1 MRASLLVFL
10 LTIKAS
16 AQLTWSLAGGNEN
29 WPADKRAAII
39 AAMTEAV
46 AIYNANGYFP
56 KTLWANYNAS
66 VPTAQA
72 SYSGWI
78 DFGGQIS
85 ARTAMHEI
93 SHTLGVGQYSTWTTR
108 QSNGAWTGTF
118 ANNRVKLFDGAGA
131 TINCDSIHFWPY
143 GLNFADED
151 STLNRIRHVK
161 IVSALRRDMGIVTD
175 SDGDGIPN
183 DWEMFY
189 FGNLTQTASGDAD
202 GDGINNLT
210 EYNADTNPA
219 SASTQWNGSTS
230 SDWSVTANWSPV
242 IAPSNG
248 TFYTRINVNNN
259 GNHALFHASS
269 QGSTVFRPADRG
281 LVIGSGA
288 NNANTAGTMNITGG
302 TFSTVGAQSPD
313 IIGNGQGN
321 SGTLTIAG
329 GAFASDD
336 LQLGVAGQGTGTL
349 NLNSGSASISA
360 LSFRFASGGTGTVNL
375 NGGTLTTASI
385 SRVGSGSGNM
395 NFNGATLRA
404 ASASPNFLKGL
415 SNAVIKSGG
424 LTVDTTTHDITIG
437 QPLLNDSASPGG
449 GLIKTGT
456 GTLLLTGA
464 STYTG
469 TVQINQ
475 GTLQIS
481 HSNALGASSAGVVVA
496 NSATLALSNNISTS
510 ANESISITGVGKD
523 SRGALQSH
531 SGNNTWA
538 GPIALEA
545 SNTRIGVQDGASL
558 TISGTIT
565 ESSPGTALIFRAGS
579 GSGDHIT
586 LSRTA
591 NSWTG
596 ATNIFSSN
604 SSGGAVRL
612 GTSDAIPKASLLQI
626 AGPGVAGRL
635 DLNGFHQSSVGLTHS
650 TSGSSPIGDGVVI
663 NTGSSPS
670 VLTLEIPQNTTREF
684 IGAIQQGSGGIQL
697 SKTGNGTQI
706 LSGTNT
712 YAAGTSISAGTLRQ
726 GAANA
731 FGSTS
736 SRLIL
741 TGGAANLNGFPLG
754 VGALEG
760 TGGSIVNN
768 ASASGAVLTIGNGNA
783 SGTTFSGSI
792 ADRSTGTGTLALTK
806 VGTGTQTL
814 AGNNTFSGPLL
825 VTGGVLIAAAPSAF
839 GNNSGT
845 LTIQSGAALRLADGI
860 AISGKT
866 ATLQGAGAGFNGA
879 LQAAENS
886 NSVWAGPIVIADANT
901 RIGAMPGGTLDVR
914 GAITGNQSFQSISIG
929 AGAGGTATVILSA
942 AQSANTYSGTTAI
955 VRGTLKLG
963 TNHTLPATTT
973 VDVDSANAAEDAIF
987 DLNGCHQLVAG
998 IQRSNAQ
1005 GGTGNSWIT
1014 NSHPNHSVLTIYP
1027 AGEIA
1032 YNGRISGNLSITK
1045 SNIGTL
1051 ILSGAN
1057 TYTGNTTISGGTL
1070 RIDAPFLHGS
1080 AHVSLAAGA
1089 RLHLNFNGQD
1099 PVGGLTL
1106 GGLAMP
1112 PGTYNSTTHPSYLSG
1127 SGSLI
1132 VSTDFENWLN
1142 HYPQLTGEDRSP
1154 LADPDHDGFPN
1165 LIEYA
1170 LSIPPDSLQTTPLD
1184 VSAGTGAPSLRFNR
1198 DPNRSDIIITVE
1210 ASDHLM
1216 QWTPIARSTSGTP
1229 FTALM
1234 SNVTCSET
1242 PLNPSLIRASIS
1254 DASSNANRRFLRIT
1268 VSR

>member
-1 MRASLLVFL
+1 MRASFLVLF

-29 WPADKRAAII
+29 WPADKRTAII

-85 ARTAMHEI
+85 TRTAMHEI
-93 SHTLGVGQYSTWTTR
+93 SHTLGVGQYSTWSTR
-108 QSNGAWTGTF
+108 QSNGVWTGTF
-118 ANNRVKLFDGAGA
+118 ANNRVKLFDGPA
-131 TINCDSIHFWPY
+131 TTIGCDSMHFWPY
-143 GLNFADED
+143 GLNFANED
-151 STLNRIRHVK
+151 STTNRIRHVK
-161 IVSALRRDMGIVTD
+161 VVSALRRDMGIVTD

-202 GDGINNLT
+202 GDGVNNLN

-219 SASTQWNGSTS
+219 AAATQWNGSTS
-230 SDWSVTANWSPV
+230 SDWSVATNWTPV

-259 GNHALFHASS
+259 GNHALVHSSS

-281 LVIGSGA
+281 LAIGSGA
-288 NNANTAGTMNITGG
+288 NNANTTGTMNITGG

-321 SGTLTIAG
+321 SGTLNIAG
-329 GAFASDD
+329 GSYASDD
-336 LQLGVAGQGTGTL
+336 LHLGVTGQGTGTF

-375 NGGTLTTASI
+375 NGGTLTTGSI
-385 SRVGSGSGNM
+385 SRVGSGTGNIH
-395 NFNGATLRA
+395 FNGATLRA
-404 ASASPNFLKGL
+404 SAPSVSFLEGL

-424 LTVDTTTHDITIG
+424 LTVDTSTHDITIA
-437 QPLLNDSASPGG
+437 QPLLNDTASPNG
-449 GLIKTGT
+449 GLTKTGS
-456 GTLLLTGA
+456 GTLYLTGS

-469 TVQINQ
+469 TVQITQ
-475 GTLQIS
+475 GPLQIS
-481 HSNALGASSAGVVVA
+481 HTNALGASGAGVVVA
-496 NSATLALSNNISTS
+496 NSATLALSNNISTP
-510 ANESISITGVGKD
+510 AIESIFITGVGKD
-523 SRGALQSH
+523 SRGALQSS

-538 GPIALEA
+538 GPIFLEA
-545 SNTRIGVQDGASL
+545 SNSRIGVQDGASL
-558 TISGTIT
+558 TLSGIIT
-565 ESSPGTALIFRAGS
+565 ESSPGTALIFRAGN
-579 GSGDHIT
+579 GTEDHIT
-586 LSRTA
+586 LNRTA
-591 NSWTG
+591 NNWTG
-596 ATNIFSSN
+596 ATSIFSSN

-612 GTSDAIPKASLLQI
+612 GTSDAIPKASLLQV

-635 DLNGFHQSSVGLTHS
+635 DLNGFHQSTAGLTHS
-650 TSGSSPIGDGVVI
+650 TSGSSPIGDGVI
-663 NTGSSPS
+663 TNTGSAPS

-697 SKTGNGTQI
+697 TKTGNGTQI

-712 YAAGTSISAGTLRQ
+712 YAAGTSIAAGTLRQ
-726 GAANA
+726 GTANA
-731 FGSTS
+731 FGSTN
-736 SRLIL
+736 SRLLL

-754 VGALEG
+754 VGTLEG

-768 ASASGAVLTIGNGNA
+768 ASSTEAQLTVGNGNA
-783 SGTTFSGSI
+783 SGSTFSGII
-792 ADRSTGTGTLALTK
+792 ADRSTGTGILALTK

-814 AGNNTFSGPLL
+814 AGNNSFSGPLL
-825 VTGGVLIAAAPSAF
+825 VSGGVLIAGSPTAL
-839 GNNSGT
+839 GNNSGP
-845 LTIQSGAALRLADGI
+845 LTIQSGAALRLAAGVT
-860 AISGKT
+860 ISGKSL
-866 ATLQGAGAGFNGA
+866 TLNGAGAGFNGA

-886 NSVWAGPIVIADANT
+886 TSVWAGPIVIADANA

-914 GAITGNQSFQSISIG
+914 GAITGNSSFQSISIG
-929 AGAGGTATVILSA
+929 AGAGGTGTVILSA
-942 AQSANTYSGTTAI
+942 AQAANTYSGITAI

-987 DLNGCHQLVAG
+987 DLNGYHQLVAG

-1014 NSHPNHSVLTIYP
+1014 NSHSSHSLLTIHP

-1032 YNGRISGNLSITK
+1032 YSGRISGNLSITK
-1045 SNIGTL
+1045 SNLGTL

-1057 TYTGNTTISGGTL
+1057 SYTGNTTISAGTL
-1070 RIDAPFLHGS
+1070 RIDSPFLHGS
-1080 AHVSLAAGA
+1080 SSVAIAAGA
-1089 RLHLNFNGQD
+1089 RLNLNFSGHD
-1099 PVGGLTL
+1099 PVGGLIL
-1106 GGLAMP
+1106 AGLAMP
-1112 PGTYNSTTHPSYLSG
+1112 PGIYNSTTHGGFLSG
-1127 SGSLI
+1127 SGSLV
-1132 VSTDFENWLN
+1132 VSSNFDNWLN
-1142 HYPQLTGEDRSP
+1142 HFPQLTGEDRSP
-1154 LADPDHDGFPN
+1154 LADPDHDGFSN

-1170 LSIPPDSLQTTPLD
+1170 LCIPPDSAQPHPLD
-1184 VSAGTGAPSLRFNR
+1184 QSTGPPLTRFNR
-1198 DPNRSDIIITVE
+1198 DPNRTDIIITVE
-1210 ASDHLM
+1210 ASDHLT
-1216 QWTPIARSTSGTP
+1216 QWTPIARSTSGAP
-1229 FTALM
+1229 FASLV

-1242 PLNPSLIRASIS
+1242 PLNPSLMRVSIS
-1254 DASSNANRRFLRIT
+1254 DTSSSANRRFLRISVT
-1268 VSR
+1268 R